1 MVALHLAPMIALHLH
16 LAPMVQSCSDDG
28 SALGFDDGSAPMM
41 FLLSRSDDG
50 SAPGFDDGSALGW
63 LGTWLR

>member
-1 MVALHLAPMIALHLH
+1 
-16 LAPMVQSCSDDG
+16 MVQSCSDDA

-50 SAPGFDDGSALGW
+50 SELGFDDGSALGFDEDGSMY
-63 LGTWLR
+63 LAPMKMALH

>member
-1 MVALHLAPMIALHLH
+1 MMH
-16 LAPMVQSCSDDG
+16 G

-50 SAPGFDDGSALGW
+50 SALGFDDGSALGFDEDGSMY
-63 LGTWLR
+63 LAPMKMALH

>member
-1 MVALHLAPMIALHLH
+1 MMH
-16 LAPMVQSCSDDG
+16 G

-50 SAPGFDDGSALGW
+50 SALGFDDGSALGFDDGSA
-63 LGTWLR
+63 LGVDDGPAQVWLR